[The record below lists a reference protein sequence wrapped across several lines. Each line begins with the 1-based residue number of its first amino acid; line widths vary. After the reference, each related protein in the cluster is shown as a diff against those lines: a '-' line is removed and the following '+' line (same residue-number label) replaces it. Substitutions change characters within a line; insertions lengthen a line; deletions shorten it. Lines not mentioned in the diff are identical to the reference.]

1 MKILETPRETQQ
13 LVEAWRCAG
22 ETIGFAPTMGALHD
36 GHLSLLQKAREENTK
51 VVASIFVNPL
61 QFGIGEDLEKYPRPR
76 QRDIALLEKNGC
88 DLLFAPTPDE
98 MYPNGEALTRV
109 EVADLGNLWEGAAR
123 RGHFNGVATVVAKLF
138 NIVRAHRAYFG
149 EKDFQQLQIIRQ
161 MARDLDFETQIIPC
175 PTLRENDGLAMSS
188 RNAFLSTVERRAAAS
203 LHRALCAGV
212 LLAQNGERESFVL
225 EREMNEVLDGEPLVE
240 TAYLAVVDA
249 ATLEP
254 MPRLDGREA
263 RVLLAAR
270 IGATRLID
278 NVAID

>member
-1 MKILETPRETQQ
+1 MEIVESPRAAQQ
-13 LVEAWRCAG
+13 LVEEWRCAN

-36 GHLSLLQKAREENTK
+36 GHLSLLEKARRENTK
-51 VVASIFVNPL
+51 TVASIFVNPL
-61 QFGIGEDLEKYPRPR
+61 QFGADEDLEKYPRPR
-76 QRDIALLEKNGC
+76 QRDIELLEENGC
-88 DLLFAPTPDE
+88 DLLFAPTPNE
-98 MYPNGEALTRV
+98 MYPNGKALARV
-109 EVADLGNLWEGAAR
+109 EVAELGNLWEGGAR
-123 RGHFNGVATVVAKLF
+123 PGHFNGVATVVAKLF
-138 NIVRAHRAYFG
+138 NIVRAHCAYFG

-175 PTLRENDGLAMSS
+175 PTLRENDGLARSS
-188 RNAFLSTVERRAAAS
+188 RNAYLSKAERRAAAS

-240 TAYLAVVDA
+240 TDYLAVVDA

-254 MPRLDGREA
+254 LPRLDGREA

-278 NVAID
+278 NLSLH